1 MPCCCTWN
9 RSLGASSHFMAW
21 ACGMWHVAWA
31 WRTAKGDGPCRSF
44 ARNGSTTFLSGDITW
59 LTSEREGPAGGAL
72 LLLYYYSYYYCWCCC
87 CCYDSTQM
95 TDRMSMPHYTAHVR
109 CSMPGRG
116 DQSMHATEVEVFIS
130 INLYALVGR

>member
-1 MPCCCTWN
+1 MLLYMEQI
-9 RSLGASSHFMAW
+9 SGGVISFHGV
-21 ACGMWHVAWA
+21 GMWHVAWA

-44 ARNGSTTFLSGDITW
+44 ARNGLTTFLSGDITW

-130 INLYALVGR
+130 INLHALVGE